1 MIILG
6 LTGSIGM
13 GKSTTAD
20 MFRAENIPVHD
31 ADKSVHQLYEN
42 EAVLPLKKLFPTAV
56 VDGRVDRQELGRIV
70 LSDTGKMNQLENLIH
85 PMVREKERKFLQCA
99 RSDNAPIVVLDIP
112 LLFETGGENRVDAV
126 VVVTASFKQQKS
138 RVLARKDMNE
148 EKFMSIL
155 KKQLADH
162 EKRQK
167 ADFIIDTELGMESAR
182 NQVQEIIQQLLSSNN
197 KK

>member
-42 EAVLPLKKLFPTAV
+42 EAVLPLKILFPTAV

-70 LSDTGKMNQLENLIH
+70 LNDPGKMNRLENLIH
-85 PMVREKERKFLQCA
+85 PMVREKERKFLQKA
-99 RSDNAPIVVLDIP
+99 RLDNAPIVVLDIP

-126 VVVTASFKQQKS
+126 VVVTASFEQQKN

-155 KKQLADH
+155 KKQLPDH

-167 ADFIIDTELGMESAR
+167 ADFIVDTELGMESAR
-182 NQVQEIIQQLLSSNN
+182 SQVQEIIQQLLSLNN

>member
-70 LSDTGKMNQLENLIH
+70 LSDLGKMNRLENLIH
-85 PMVREKERKFLQCA
+85 PMVREKERKFLQKA
-99 RSDNAPIVVLDIP
+99 RLDNAPIVVLDIP

-126 VVVTASFKQQKS
+126 VVVTASFEQQKN

-155 KKQLADH
+155 KKQLPDH

-167 ADFIIDTELGMESAR
+167 ADFIVDTELGMECAR
-182 NQVQEIIQQLLSSNN
+182 SQVREIIQQLLSSNN